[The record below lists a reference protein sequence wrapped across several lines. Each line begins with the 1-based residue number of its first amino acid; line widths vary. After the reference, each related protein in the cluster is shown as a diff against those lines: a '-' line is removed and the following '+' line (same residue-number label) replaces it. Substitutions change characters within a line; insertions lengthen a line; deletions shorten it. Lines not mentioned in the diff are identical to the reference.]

1 MMQQTFNLTQNL
13 TPYYCV
19 NQRMFLR
26 KIELEGTKKKK
37 SLVVF
42 HFSKALLFL
51 SK

>member
-13 TPYYCV
+13 THYYCV

-26 KIELEGTKKKK
+26 KIEGTKKKK